1 MFKKMNLRF
10 LYTVALWWRG
20 NMMEMAE
27 IRGNS
32 IPALLGVTV
41 FPSTLDV
48 SGVLKLL
55 YCVTYKQ
62 YLIL

>member
-1 MFKKMNLRF
+1 
-10 LYTVALWWRG
+10 
-20 NMMEMAE
+20 MAA
-27 IRGNS
+27 IRGNR
-32 IPALLGVTV
+32 IRALWGVTV

>member
-1 MFKKMNLRF
+1 
-10 LYTVALWWRG
+10 
-20 NMMEMAE
+20 MEMAE
-27 IRGNS
+27 IRGNR

-48 SGVLKLL
+48 SGVLELL